1 MINILSELCMMKFSI
16 QSFRLLLC
24 FVPGLFAF
32 ESAEAVEAGED
43 LTPQVLSLFQEKCQE
58 CHDADTNDD
67 FPYLHEGVSVEDLIS
82 DEVIVPGKP
91 EESSLLERALL
102 EPDSRKRMPKSRGAE
117 GDESYRP
124 PLTSEETG
132 LISRWIAQLGA
143 APAPEAAPAP
153 ALTGPVSGT
162 PEPVEVTASVSD
174 DPDAMPSGVSLEE
187 KVHWI
192 FEQRCAKCHTGD
204 YEPELHGSMNL
215 ATLFME
221 KDADGTTLI
230 AETVAERTFRE
241 DGAEGRMPKSKGVP
255 GDKSYRLPLVEAEQ
269 EVIRKWIEA
278 GKPKQVERRLIS
290 NSEVIEA
297 IYGDLREAGESERR
311 FFRYLTLT
319 NLHNGRDS
327 EGNALISDL
336 DPHRAAV
343 SKLINSLSMN
353 AKITR
358 PVAIDEEATIYRI
371 DLRDYQWYP
380 EDWDEVVQY
389 YPYGILGIDRQKEEL
404 IERYTGSKM
413 AYLRADWFTFAAAQ
427 PPLYDDIMYRLLGMD
442 SDSDDDNVLEM
453 LEDALGVDRVGNLQ
467 EGQAMRAGFQ
477 FSGVSEANR
486 LIERHEL
493 GAWQGAYWVSYDF
506 TPLSP
511 KRTQEIKLAPLG
523 PMDAKLTTNEEHIF
537 EHDGGEMIYNLPNGL
552 QGYML
557 TTHDGKR
564 LDRGP
569 IEIVQDENRQ
579 DNVILNGISC
589 MACHDQGIKP
599 AIRVTDPSR
608 RTLEGMTDEIGPLV
622 SAAGILNF
630 EEQKRLEKLYVE
642 PAVLQ
647 AAVKKDF
654 ERFTQAEAEA
664 TGGLAAS
671 TEPVV
676 GLYNEF
682 RAPVTVRKLASEL
695 GLDFAEMMTLLK
707 EESHQ
712 SEVLSVI
719 SSAMSR
725 DLPIRR
731 ENLLREYIAV
741 VYALGYELMP
751 FVPLGYED
759 FGGETYAK
767 LIADSDQYHAAFGSG
782 AATVVTTKTAV
793 LSSKESTET
802 LAQESVLLPGGGKM
816 KISIQPKLKVGER
829 AELEIVATED
839 AHIRV
844 FHFSS
849 DDHVT
854 ELFPGS
860 SERATLRP
868 KNKKLEVSWE
878 TTAPGGAE
886 HIIVYASSSEIR
898 NLAHGEKAGE
908 FVLFKKE
915 DVYSARGIPKAI
927 KVTEITEKTGAPAE
941 VVQARIGYLLKD

>member
-1 MINILSELCMMKFSI
+1 MNKSAKVFRRLFAIL
-16 QSFRLLLC
+16 
-24 FVPGLFAF
+24 PGLIAICALQ
-32 ESAEAVEAGED
+32 AEED
-43 LTPQVLSLFQEKCQE
+43 LTPRVLSLFQEKCQE
-58 CHDADTNDD
+58 CHHPETNDD

-82 DEVIVPGKP
+82 DEALIPGDT
-91 EESSLLERALL
+91 EASLILERALL
-102 EPDSRKRMPKSRGAE
+102 AVDSRKRMPKSRGAE
-117 GDESYRP
+117 GDDSYRP
-124 PLTSEETG
+124 PLNGEEID
-132 LISRWIAQLGA
+132 LLSRWIVQLGA
-143 APAPEAAPAP
+143 APVPDVTSAE
-153 ALTGPVSGT
+153 PVSGT
-162 PEPVEVTASVSD
+162 PEPIEVTASVSD
-174 DPDAMPSGVSLEE
+174 IPDEMPSGVSLNE

-192 FEQRCAKCHTGD
+192 FEQRCSKCHTGD
-204 YEPELHGSMNL
+204 YEPELHGTINL
-215 ATLFME
+215 AVLFSE
-221 KDADGTTLI
+221 KDADGKTLLAETI
-230 AETVAERTFRE
+230 AERILRE
-241 DGAEGRMPKSKGVP
+241 HDSEGRMPKSKGEP
-255 GDKSYRLPLVEAEQ
+255 GDKSFRPPLVDPEK
-269 EVIRKWIEA
+269 EVIRKWVEA
-278 GKPKQVERRLIS
+278 GRPKLVERPLIT
-290 NSEVIEA
+290 NADVIGT
-297 IYGDLREAGESERR
+297 IYDDLRAAGESERR

-319 NLHNGRDS
+319 NLHNGKDN
-327 EGNALISDL
+327 EGNALVPDL

-358 PVAIDEEATIYRI
+358 PVAIDEGETIYRI

-427 PPLYDDIMYRLLGMD
+427 PPLYDDIMYRLLGME
-442 SDSDDDNVLEM
+442 SDSDDDNVLQM
-453 LEDALGVDRVGNLQ
+453 LEDALGVDRIGNLQ
-467 EGQAMRAGFQ
+467 EGEAMRAGFQ

-493 GAWQGAYWVSYDF
+493 GSYQGAYWVSYDF

-511 KRTQEIKLAPLG
+511 KRTQELKLAPLG
-523 PMDAKLTTNEEHIF
+523 PMDARLTDEEDHIF

-557 TTHDGKR
+557 TTQDGLR

-569 IEIVQDENRQ
+569 IEIVQDDNRQ

-599 AIRVTDPSR
+599 AIRVTDPTK

-630 EEQKRLEKLYVE
+630 EEKKLLEKLYVE
-642 PAVLQ
+642 PEVLQ
-647 AAVKKDF
+647 AAVKEDF

-664 TGGLAAS
+664 TGGMAGS

-682 RAPVTVRKLASEL
+682 RSPVTVRKLASEFGMDL
-695 GLDFAEMMTLLK
+695 EELMELME
-707 EESHQ
+707 EESDQ
-712 SEVLSVI
+712 SETLSVI
-719 SSAMSR
+719 TSSMAR

-741 VYALGYELMP
+741 VYAIGYELMP
-751 FVPLGYED
+751 FIPLGYED
-759 FGGETYAK
+759 FGGEKYAS
-767 LIADSDQYHAAFGSG
+767 LIADSDQYHSAFGNIDHG
-782 AATVVTTKTAV
+782 ITTTKKALLT
-793 LSSKESTET
+793 SKESSET
-802 LAQESVLLPGGGKM
+802 LAQESVLLPDGGKM
-816 KISIQPKLKVGER
+816 KISIQPKLKVGDR
-829 AELEIVATED
+829 AELDIVATAD

-854 ELFPGS
+854 ELFPGNS
-860 SERATLRP
+860 DRATLRP
-868 KNKKLEVSWE
+868 KNKKLRVSWE

-886 HIIVYASSSEIR
+886 HIIVYAAKSEIR
-898 NLAHGEKAGE
+898 NLAHGQKAGD
-908 FVLFKKE
+908 FVLFEKG

-927 KVTEITEKTGAPAE
+927 RVTEIVDLTGAPAKI
-941 VVQARIGYLLKD
+941 VQARIGYFLKD

>member
-1 MINILSELCMMKFSI
+1 MKKSVNAFRRLFAIL
-16 QSFRLLLC
+16 
-24 FVPGLFAF
+24 PGLFTLAALQ
-32 ESAEAVEAGED
+32 AEDD

-58 CHDADTNDD
+58 CHHPETNDD
-67 FPYLHEGVSVEDLIS
+67 FPYLHEGVSIEDLIG
-82 DEVIVPGKP
+82 DEVIIPGNA
-91 EESSLLERALL
+91 EESMILERALL
-102 EPDSRKRMPKSRGAE
+102 AADSRKRMPKSRGAE

-124 PLTSEETG
+124 PLDAEETD
-132 LISRWIAQLGA
+132 LLSRWIAQLGA
-143 APAPEAAPAP
+143 KPASD
-153 ALTGPVSGT
+153 LTSSDPVSGT
-162 PEPVEVTASVSD
+162 PEPVEVTVSISD
-174 DPDAMPSGVSLEE
+174 NPDEMPSGVSLDE

-204 YEPELHGSMNL
+204 YEPELHGTINL
-215 ATLFME
+215 AVLFSE
-221 KDADGTTLI
+221 KDADGKTLL
-230 AETVAERTFRE
+230 AETVAERILRE
-241 DGAEGRMPKSKGVP
+241 HDSEGRMPKSKGDP
-255 GDKSYRLPLVEAEQ
+255 GDKSFRPPLVDTEK
-269 EVIRKWIEA
+269 EVIRKWVEA
-278 GKPKQVERRLIS
+278 GRPRQVERPLIT
-290 NSEVIEA
+290 NAEVIGT
-297 IYGDLREAGESERR
+297 IYDDLRKAGESERR

-319 NLHNGRDS
+319 NLHNGKDS
-327 EGNALISDL
+327 EGNALVPDL

-358 PVAIDEEATIYRI
+358 PVPIDEGETIYRI
-371 DLRDYQWYP
+371 DLRDYQWYT

-413 AYLRADWFTFAAAQ
+413 AYLRADWFTFAVAQ
-427 PPLYDDIMYRLLGMD
+427 PPLYDDIMYRLLGME
-442 SDSDDDNVLEM
+442 SDSDDDNVLKM
-453 LEDALGVDRVGNLQ
+453 LEDALGVDRIGNLR
-467 EGQAMRAGFQ
+467 EGEAMRAGFQ

-493 GAWQGAYWVSYDF
+493 GAYQGAYWVSYDF

-511 KRTQEIKLAPLG
+511 KRTQELKLGPLG
-523 PMDAKLTTNEEHIF
+523 PMDAKLTHDEDHMF

-557 TTHDGKR
+557 TTQDGLR

-569 IEIVQDENRQ
+569 IEIVQDDNRQ

-589 MACHDQGIKP
+589 MACHDQGVKP
-599 AIRVTDPSR
+599 AIRVTDPSK

-630 EEQKRLEKLYVE
+630 QEQKLLEKLYVKPE
-642 PAVLQ
+642 ILQ

-664 TGGLAAS
+664 TGGMASS

-682 RAPVTVRKLASEL
+682 RAPVTVRKLASEFGMDL
-695 GLDFAEMMTLLK
+695 EELMALME

-712 SEVLSVI
+712 SETLSVI
-719 SSAMSR
+719 TSSMAR

-741 VYALGYELMP
+741 VYAIGYELMP

-759 FGGETYAK
+759 FGGEKYAN
-767 LIADSDQYHAAFGSG
+767 LIADSDQYHAAFGEGDHSIS
-782 AATVVTTKTAV
+782 TTKKV
-793 LSSKESTET
+793 LLTSKESAET
-802 LAQESVLLPGGGKM
+802 LAQESVLLPDGGKM
-816 KISIQPKLKVGER
+816 KISIQPKLKVGDR
-829 AELEIVATED
+829 AELDIVATAD
-839 AHIRV
+839 VHIRV

-849 DDHVT
+849 DEHVT
-854 ELFPGS
+854 ELFPGNS
-860 SERATLRP
+860 DRATLRP
-868 KNKKLEVSWE
+868 KNKKLRVSWE

-886 HIIVYASSSEIR
+886 HIIVYAAKSEIR
-898 NLAHGEKAGE
+898 NLAHGQEAGD
-908 FVLFKKE
+908 FVLFEKD
-915 DVYSARGIPKAI
+915 DVYSSRGIPKAI
-927 KVTEITEKTGAPAE
+927 KITEIVDLTGAPAKI
-941 VVQARIGYLLKD
+941 VQARIGYLLKD